1 MSPFCLQARL
11 SNSDELAVYSI
22 SQLPEFGECQ
32 GLGSYGSI
40 YHIPLHGVKC
50 VAKRIHDILL
60 GQGNEEAVSL
70 EDKCAA
76 YEKFRRECILLSR
89 MRHPNIVQFMG
100 VHYGPRREY
109 GRELTL
115 IMECLHMNLDDCVKR
130 YSDLPIWSKLSIFLD
145 ISQGLFHLHS
155 QKIVHRD
162 LTAKNILLTSS
173 FHAKIADLGV
183 SKIINVHPL
192 AAFKQSKIPGT
203 LGYMPPEALV
213 REPCYN
219 SPLDIFSF
227 GVIMLFVMVQEYPE
241 YYEDPRE
248 THIERRMPYISRL
261 APNDPMRQLICLC
274 LQDEPQRRP
283 TITHLNRALSQLAQQ
298 HPRPFSNIMDLGRQ
312 VVFFLKYNR
321 PPHIILSNRKRK
333 FS

>member
-1 MSPFCLQARL
+1 M
-11 SNSDELAVYSI
+11 YSI

-32 GLGSYGSI
+32 GFGSYGSI
-40 YHIPLHGVKC
+40 YHIQLHGIKC

-60 GQGNEEAVSL
+60 GQGNQEAVSL

-89 MRHPNIVQFMG
+89 IRHPNIVQFMG
-100 VHYGPRREY
+100 VHYGPQREY

-115 IMECLHMNLDDCVKR
+115 VMECLHMNLDDCVR
-130 YSDLPIWSKLSIFLD
+130 LYSDLPIWLKLSIFVD
-145 ISQGLFHLHS
+145 ISQGLSHLHS

-162 LTAKNILLTSS
+162 LTAKNILLTSN

-192 AAFKQSKIPGT
+192 AASKQSKIPGT

-213 REPCYN
+213 REPRYT
-219 SPLDIFSF
+219 SSLDIFSF
-227 GVIMLFVMVQEYPE
+227 GVIILFVMVQEYPE

-248 THIERRMPYISRL
+248 THIQRRMAYISRL
-261 APNDPMRQLICLC
+261 PPTDPVRQLICHC

-283 TITHLNRALSQLAQQ
+283 TIVHLNTTLLKLAEQ
-298 HPRPFSNIMDLGRQ
+298 HPRPFSNIMDLQRQ
-312 VVFFLKYNR
+312 VIFW
-321 PPHIILSNRKRK
+321 
-333 FS
+333 